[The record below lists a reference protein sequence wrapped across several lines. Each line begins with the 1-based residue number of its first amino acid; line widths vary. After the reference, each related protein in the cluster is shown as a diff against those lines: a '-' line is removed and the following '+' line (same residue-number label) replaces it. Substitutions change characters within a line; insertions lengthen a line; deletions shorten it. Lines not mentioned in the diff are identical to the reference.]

1 MTALARA
8 LLDSLDDDGLAELA
22 ERLAPFLAPRLAPAT
37 PVETQ
42 EAMLTCSQAAQRA
55 GAHVETVRRAVRSGA
70 LRAGRVGRSPRI
82 APADLDA
89 WVRASGRDEQ
99 TSRSRAPRATGKR
112 RPLADALTSMERRD
126 RAGIR

>member
-8 LLDSLDDDGLAELA
+8 LLDSLDEDTLDALA
-22 ERLAPFLAPRLAPAT
+22 ERLAPLLAPRLAPAT

-42 EAMLTCSQAAQRA
+42 DAMLTCAQAAQRA
-55 GAHVETVRRAVRSGA
+55 GTHVETIRRAVRSGA

-82 APADLDA
+82 APADLDSWLRGSA
-89 WVRASGRDEQ
+89 RDEQ
-99 TSRSRAPRATGKR
+99 TSRSRAPRATGRR
-112 RPLADALTSMERRD
+112 RPLADALRSMERRD